1 MCLMKQSPH
10 YFIVWYFFWHN
21 FFAGLLTRNSSLEA
35 EFTDKECAQKKIFDG
50 MASASIISN
59 CAGIDTSNTHVIT
72 MSTLKKFLETRQM
85 EMKSEDE
92 IRAIIK
98 RHEPDPTLRIEDCL
112 SFEGFARYL
121 MDKDNYAFINER
133 IIQSTTSNMDRPLSQ
148 YYIASSHNTYL
159 TGHQLKGES
168 SAELYSQVLLTGCR
182 CVELD
187 CWDGDDG
194 TPVIYHGHTFTTKI
208 SFKSVVDAINKS
220 AFVASPYPVILSIEN
235 HCSLQQQARM
245 AHIFMTTFG
254 DKLVNKFLFD
264 SDYSDDPV
272 LPSPHQLKHKILIKN
287 KKLVIDIPTSIPPTQ
302 SVRTNQ
308 LRHQISQPGRT
319 SSIIS
324 NVSSGSVTE
333 EFSDDEYD
341 DDDEYD
347 NIDGKSIFQLLSRMY
362 LNFQLS
368 LFNCFS
374 HRKNVSHDFRFDW
387 WANVTAQSLII
398 FDANASPRNRRQ
410 AKETE

>member
-1 MCLMKQSPH
+1 
-10 YFIVWYFFWHN
+10 
-21 FFAGLLTRNSSLEA
+21 
-35 EFTDKECAQKKIFDG
+35 
-50 MASASIISN
+50 
-59 CAGIDTSNTHVIT
+59 
-72 MSTLKKFLETRQM
+72 
-85 EMKSEDE
+85 
-92 IRAIIK
+92 
-98 RHEPDPTLRIEDCL
+98 
-112 SFEGFARYL
+112 
-121 MDKDNYAFINER
+121 MDKDNYAFVNER
-133 IIQSTTSNMDRPLSQ
+133 VIQSSSNMDRPLSQ

-208 SFKSVVDAINKS
+208 SFRSVVDAINRS

-245 AHIFMTTFG
+245 AHIFQQTFG
-254 DKLVNKFLFD
+254 EKLVSKFLFD
-264 SDYSDDPV
+264 SDYSEEPM

-287 KKLVIDIPTSIPPTQ
+287 KKLIMDIPAAVPSQ
-302 SVRTNQ
+302 SARNTP

-324 NVSSGSVTE
+324 NVSGGSVTE

-347 NIDGKSIFQLLSRMY
+347 NIDGKIRLHSKLMLKY
-362 LNFQLS
+362 
-368 LFNCFS
+368 
-374 HRKNVSHDFRFDW
+374 
-387 WANVTAQSLII
+387 
-398 FDANASPRNRRQ
+398 
-410 AKETE
+410 

>member
-1 MCLMKQSPH
+1 MRKDLRDLFDQLAVTRKSHKKLNSEKSRSAPELCSAVTQRKIGTNKHFTLFYRYGLRLIDLF
-10 YFIVWYFFWHN
+10 YFIFNV
-21 FFAGLLTRNSSLEA
+21 GLLTRNSSLET
-35 EFTDKECAQKKIFDG
+35 EFTDKQCAQKKIFDG
-50 MASASIISN
+50 MSAASIVSN
-59 CAGIDTSNTHVIT
+59 CAGIDTSNTQVIT
-72 MSTLKKFLETRQM
+72 ISTLKKFLETRQM
-85 EMKSEDE
+85 EVKSDDE

-98 RHEPDPTLRIEDCL
+98 RHEPDPMLRIEDCL

-133 IIQSTTSNMDRPLSQ
+133 IIQSTSNMDRPLSQ

-194 TPVIYHGHTFTTKI
+194 IPVIYHGHTFTTKI
-208 SFKSVVDAINKS
+208 SFKSVVEAINRS

-254 DKLVNKFLFD
+254 EKLINKFLFD
-264 SDYSDDPV
+264 TDYTDEPM
-272 LPSPHQLKHKILIKN
+272 LPSPNQLKNRILIKN
-287 KKLVIDIPTSIPPTQ
+287 KKLIVDIPAPMSQPGNLR
-302 SVRTNQ
+302 SN
-308 LRHQISQPGRT
+308 LRHQMSQPGRT

-333 EFSDDEYD
+333 DFSDDEYD
-341 DDDEYD
+341 DDDDYD
-347 NIDGKSIFQLLSRMY
+347 NIDGNTF
-362 LNFQLS
+362 F
-368 LFNCFS
+368 
-374 HRKNVSHDFRFDW
+374 
-387 WANVTAQSLII
+387 
-398 FDANASPRNRRQ
+398 
-410 AKETE
+410 